1 MGFTM
6 KKYIFILVWV
16 FSSLPVFP
24 QWINGMS
31 VYPPEPTTIDNI
43 QVIVEAQFP
52 SGGCSD
58 WYILSHTQNGFEL
71 TYNVVNCVGPLAYIC
86 ANNDTINI
94 GNALPAGSY
103 TVIVNL
109 NAGAGDKPCPLFS
122 QWAADTIFFDVMP
135 FSGMSSEDSNPDIKI
150 YPDPATDFL
159 IIEQAGFKEK
169 TSVSIYNLQGHL
181 LLQQAMLQPRESLD
195 ISSFAS
201 GVYILKFSG
210 NNEVSAVKYVFTK
223 P

>member
-1 MGFTM
+1 M

-16 FSSLPVFP
+16 FSSLPVYP

-31 VYPPEPTTIDNI
+31 VYPPDPTTIDNV
-43 QVIVEAQFP
+43 QVIVVGQFP

-58 WYILSHTQNGFEL
+58 WYILSQTQNGFEL

-94 GNALPAGSY
+94 GNQLPAGSY
-103 TVIVNL
+103 TVIINL
-109 NAGAGDKPCPLFS
+109 NAGAGDKPCPPFS
-122 QWAADTIFFDVMP
+122 QWASDTLIFDVLP
-135 FSGMSSEDSNPDIKI
+135 FSGMSSEDSAPFIKI

-159 IIEQAGFKEK
+159 IIEQPGFKEE
-169 TSVSIYNLQGHL
+169 TTVSIYNLQGQL
-181 LLQQAMLQPRESLD
+181 LLRQVLLQPKESIN

-201 GVYILKFSG
+201 GVFILMLSG
-210 NNEVSAVKYVFTK
+210 NNEVTAAKYVFTK